1 MLVTPKLQVRNLS
14 YSYHSHSG
22 ETKAL
27 SHISF
32 DVADG
37 EFLAVVGP
45 SGCGKSTLLSLLCGL
60 LTPEEGSIV
69 IDGID
74 RRDSHAVIGYML
86 QKDHLFE
93 WRSILSNTA
102 LGLEIHGNVS
112 PDDKKDLLSM
122 LKTYGLEQFSASR
135 PSELS
140 GGMRQRAA
148 LIRTLVL
155 KPELLLLD
163 EPFSALD
170 YQTRLNVGDDIG
182 QIIRQEGKSA
192 VLVTHDLSEAIS
204 LADRII
210 VLSGRPANIR
220 QTVPLIFDLEQDTPL
235 NRRNSPEFKHYFNLI
250 WKELNTDD

>member
-1 MLVTPKLQVRNLS
+1 MKNIVFENVKKAYGKNVVVEDLCMEVKE
-14 YSYHSHSG
+14 G
-22 ETKAL
+22 ERL
-27 SHISF
+27 I
-32 DVADG
+32 
-37 EFLAVVGP
+37 LLGP
-45 SGCGKSTLLSLLCGL
+45 SGCGKSTTLRM
-60 LTPEEGSIV
+60 I
-69 IDGID
+69 
-74 RRDSHAVIGYML
+74 A
-86 QKDHLFE
+86 
-93 WRSILSNTA
+93 
-102 LGLEIHGNVS
+102 GLENVTAGNLWMRDQVVNDVPCGERGVS
-112 PDDKKDLLSM
+112 MVFQNYALFPHMSVKNNII
-122 LKTYGLEQFSASR
+122 YGLKAHKMDENEINAR
-135 PSELS
+135 LKEVLKMLELEGLEDRKPKELS

-155 KPELLLLD
+155 DPDLLLLD

>member
-1 MLVTPKLQVRNLS
+1 MM
-14 YSYHSHSG
+14 
-22 ETKAL
+22 
-27 SHISF
+27 
-32 DVADG
+32 
-37 EFLAVVGP
+37 
-45 SGCGKSTLLSLLCGL
+45 ST
-60 LTPEEGSIV
+60 T
-69 IDGID
+69 
-74 RRDSHAVIGYML
+74 YML
-86 QKDHLFE
+86 QHDELFE
-93 WRSILSNTA
+93 WRTIYNNVI
-102 LGLEIHGNVS
+102 LGLEIQHMLTARAREKAHN
-112 PDDKKDLLSM
+112 LLDI
-122 LKTYGLEQFSASR
+122 YGLKQFENAR

-155 KPELLLLD
+155 DPDLLLLD

-192 VLVTHDLSEAIS
+192 ILVTHDLSEAIS